1 MSRQQNCKLIYFRQY
16 SDFSFQVEEDFT
28 VTVSENQDSVAEI
41 FVEYSGISCKVV
53 SFHQCALAMFREV
66 SPTDWI
72 CRSSGY
78 LIRLFQEERCI
89 TCQSMEKFLEI
100 KRKKY

>member
-1 MSRQQNCKLIYFRQY
+1 MSRQQNCKLIYFRKY

-28 VTVSENQDSVAEI
+28 VTVSENQDSLTEI
-41 FVEYSGISCKVV
+41 FVEYSGISRKVV
-53 SFHQCALAMFREV
+53 SFQQCALAMFREV

-89 TCQSMEKFLEI
+89 TCRNMGDFLEKI
-100 KRKKY
+100 RKKY